1 MLLPASRQITMKQ
14 KTSKLTTRLPAPLKE
29 DFKIYAAKNGKSM
42 QEILILM
49 LEEELYGDA
58 PTSIDKNFC
67 ID

>member
-1 MLLPASRQITMKQ
+1 MKQ

-49 LEEELYGDA
+49 LKEELYGDA